1 MLSWN
6 IFYIALFLFWEQ
18 DRAARGTCR
27 FLSVFRQNFMDFGKF
42 DDIRGWMLKLDILYM
57 AAYRFR

>member
-1 MLSWN
+1 
-6 IFYIALFLFWEQ
+6 
-18 DRAARGTCR
+18 
-27 FLSVFRQNFMDFGKF
+27 MDFGKF